1 MRELLLGVLSWI
13 VPGKFVLVQPAAPV
27 NKGNTKHFS
36 ASAARDDFVR
46 ARVNFQVTNVLAGFL
61 NNDVREYELYFHVIL
76 DGVGVGI
83 GDRSRSWSRSR
94 SLRWCG
100 GLQDG
105 DGSDRDSGC
114 TLQSE
119 SRRQGITDTLGSLRG
134 TQVRLAF
141 LLLQIVENSDVR
153 GGTRQAD

>member
-13 VPGKFVLVQPAAPV
+13 VPEKFVLVQPAAPV

-36 ASAARDDFVR
+36 ASAARDGFVR

-61 NNDVREYELYFHVIL
+61 NNDVREYELYFHVLL

-83 GDRSRSWSRSR
+83 GDRSRSRSR

-105 DGSDRDSGC
+105 YGSDRDRGC

-119 SRRQGITDTLGSLRG
+119 SCRQGITDTLGSLRG

-141 LLLQIVENSDVR
+141 LLLQISENSDVR
-153 GGTRQAD
+153 GGMRQAD